1 MLETK
6 RQTHIDA
13 VKAIAILF
21 MVQVHTTAIA
31 SPEGVSLSHPLA
43 ILSAVIG
50 GMAAPLFVTL
60 SGWGV
65 HSAVRRR
72 LSSPNLVR
80 WLLTRIS
87 LLVAMQV
94 VINILL
100 PQRFYW
106 YTPGVLSLLAL
117 CTLLAPISVKF
128 LRNHHYLLTFSLLVA
143 LSTLLSPDS
152 GSSWSW
158 DQRVLSSGSV
168 EWLSRLLIN
177 GTYPLFPWCAF
188 FLAGGALSGIGGSG
202 NLPRSSVVAV
212 ALLLVTLG
220 MAMVS
225 ETQWALPNGDAVL
238 TFFPANFW
246 FLLTAGAW
254 SHLVWYSAFNLRHK
268 ARKLFAIIAPVGK
281 LSLTIYVIHFATL
294 RLLAEWGPKSLTIS
308 ESFAITV
315 IHSVI
320 WIPLAILH
328 QKRIPNLS
336 LERLLVLISTP
347 EHSKDET
354 PSNEQE

>member
-80 WLLTRIS
+80 WLLSRIS

-128 LRNHHYLLTFSLLVA
+128 LRNHHYLVTFSLLVVF
-143 LSTLLSPDS
+143 STLLSPDTWS
-152 GSSWSW
+152 NWSW
-158 DQRVLSSGSV
+158 DQRVFSSGSV
-168 EWLSRLLIN
+168 EWSSRLLMN
-177 GTYPLFPWCAF
+177 GTYPLFPWWAF
-188 FLAGGALSGIGGSG
+188 FLAGGALSGIGGSR
-202 NLPRSSVVAV
+202 NLPRSSFVAV
-212 ALLLVTLG
+212 ALLFVTLG
-220 MAMVS
+220 MAKVS

-246 FLLTAGAW
+246 FVLTAGAW
-254 SHLVWYSAFNLRHK
+254 SHLVWHSAFRLRHK
-268 ARKLFAIIAPVGK
+268 ARKLFALIAPVGK

-294 RLLAEWGPKSLTIS
+294 RLLAEWGPKTLTIS

-315 IHSVI
+315 LHSVI

-328 QKRIPNLS
+328 QKRIPHLS
-336 LERLLVLISTP
+336 LERLLVFLSTP
-347 EHSKDET
+347 DHSKDET
-354 PSNEQE
+354 ATNEQE